1 MRISSLAVTALVC
14 SLLSAAPAY
23 ADIEM
28 VDASSIQGANVLFN
42 AGTQTGTTVNG
53 FTNSA
58 PSAQVNFTSGGAT
71 LRAHGGQARI
81 EGALDG
87 GTPQPND
94 TVNLTQLQFALDG
107 GGLFN
112 NLEFRLFGGDATT
125 ASFALTD
132 DGGTV
137 FNFNDV
143 AISPSGFFGF
153 RAINGQS
160 IASVSFTVNGTGIQD
175 VRQIRLDALGTVA
188 IPEPATWAMMLGGF
202 GLLGAAARRR
212 ARANVTY
219 A

>member
-1 MRISSLAVTALVC
+1 MKAVF
-14 SLLSAAPAY
+14 SFSASVAAVIAASPAY

-42 AGTQTGTTVNG
+42 VGTQTGTTVNG
-53 FTNSA
+53 FTNSN
-58 PSAQVNFTSGGAT
+58 PSAQVNFTSGGAI
-71 LRAHGGQARI
+71 LRAKGGQARI
-81 EGALDG
+81 EGDLNG

-94 TVNLTQLQFALDG
+94 TINLTELQFELDSG
-107 GGLFN
+107 GTFN
-112 NLEFRLFGGDATT
+112 NLEFRLFGGNATT
-125 ASFALTD
+125 ASFSLTD
-132 DGGTV
+132 DLGTV
-137 FNFNDV
+137 FTFNDV

-160 IASVSFTVNGTGIQD
+160 IASVSFTVNGDGIQD

-188 IPEPATWAMMLGGF
+188 VPEPATWAMMLGGF

-212 ARANVTY
+212 SRTTVTY